1 MKKLMIATA
10 LFAGFSAFG
19 KGYVPWSGREP
30 HPAVVNP
37 VCGNEPGTVLS
48 LDGEWTFAAFP
59 HAADRYQFFRRTEY
73 QKSWQGERKIRV
85 PGAWQTQGVGVAV
98 PEPGRVCYGGRN
110 RVFPLRHAFYGNCFY
125 RRTFEVP
132 AAWTGKRIWLK
143 VGGVGNQGWFWVN
156 DMPVAHVFDYCATR
170 KYEITDLVKPGET
183 AKIVAEVTNAGAS
196 KRGTAES
203 CDSWGGLLRSVEL
216 EATPGGCYIDDAWAR
231 GDFDRRRACVN
242 VEVGGEVALEME
254 KKGGGGEW
262 NDSLSLRVM
271 VEGETAETRLSS
283 SISPSPSPST
293 SSLSLLSLHLEV
305 PLRDFRPWSPEHP
318 NLYTAKVELVSNGQV
333 VQTRLERFG
342 VRKIEVRGKDFY
354 LNGKPFFMRGCGFH
368 EIEPTTGYFLPDRSH
383 CREKIAMARKAG
395 FNVARLHTRCE
406 WPEFFEVADE
416 LGLMLQPELPYY
428 GDFPER
434 ENPFE
439 PLEDAKELWEN
450 YRRHPSFAIYC
461 GGNEGSYGPTLG
473 KLFYKTV
480 KEMDP
485 DRLVIEQDT
494 EQQPFWKRTPDPRGW
509 EEWRGAKVSRNDDLA
524 KYDVEG
530 YDDFVPYPMKVW
542 PRGRYDPPKPLVAHE
557 YLNLSVK
564 ADTRLEPRYG
574 GAWDHP
580 IRRSVRGE
588 WLKRFGL
595 DHAYGDRLQ
604 DAQHALQ
611 ATWQKIGIESARKD
625 PHCDGYYFWSLIDCV
640 FANEIGWTGQIDTE
654 NPTFIAQGL
663 YTPFCEE
670 KTCGQTA
677 AGFAAFNSA
686 TGVFIDARP
695 ERLLLAAGS
704 AFSLDVFFANYGD
717 AAYEDAV
724 AEWKI
729 VGADGVT
736 LVSGRK
742 GVGRQELGAV
752 RKVAAFESVGPSVT
766 KATAAQLVVTVAS
779 SGEAT
784 VSSWPCWLFPARA
797 KRDGR
802 DLCVIGACRPAFA
815 AAFDGLLPEAQVAAA
830 KVVVADFGSPAVDAA
845 LRRGQNVI
853 EIGGL
858 EGKPNVELGWWFL
871 SGIVGAIFETDDP
884 LLRYLPESKVLSTL
898 HFRLFKKGLRLP
910 VNGFS
915 NANLAAIS
923 EEGKGCFAHLGARAD
938 RRGGRHV
945 FAYGLAIDPALP
957 ESLALMDGLVD
968 RARMPLTAAERETA
982 NEAGSVAAK
991 AGSGAAGA
999 GADSNKGGAGRL

>member
-1 MKKLMIATA
+1 MTRRVILGWAFLAAATP
-10 LFAGFSAFG
+10 AFG

-37 VCGNEPGTVLS
+37 VCGSEPGTVMS

-73 QKSWQGERKIRV
+73 QKKWKDERKIRV
-85 PGAWQTQGVGVAV
+85 PGAWQTQGVGEAV
-98 PEPGRVCYGGRN
+98 PEPGRVCYGGRKKA
-110 RVFPLRHAFYGNCFY
+110 FPLKHAFYGNCFY

-132 AAWTGKRIWLK
+132 SAWTGKRIWLK

-216 EATPGGCYIDDAWAR
+216 EATPEDCYIDDAWVR
-231 GDFDRRRACVN
+231 GDFDRHEAEVH
-242 VEVGGEVALEME
+242 VDVGGQRTEAAGLE
-254 KKGGGGEW
+254 
-262 NDSLSLRVM
+262 LRVM
-271 VEGETAETRLSS
+271 VEGETITQTIEQSNNLNNRTVK
-283 SISPSPSPST
+283 
-293 SSLSLLSLHLEV
+293 V
-305 PLRDFRPWSPEHP
+305 PLRNFRPWSPEHP

-333 VQTRLERFG
+333 VQARFERFG

-354 LNGKPFFMRGCGFH
+354 LNGRPFFMRGCGFH
-368 EIEPTTGYFLPDRSH
+368 GIEPTTGYFLPDRAH

-406 WPEFFEVADE
+406 WPEFFEAADE

-428 GDFPER
+428 GDFPQR

-461 GGNEGSYGPTLG
+461 GGNEGSFGPTLG
-473 KLFYKTV
+473 KLFYRTV
-480 KEMDP
+480 KGMDP

-494 EQQPFWKRTPDPRGW
+494 QQQPFWKRTPDPTGTD
-509 EEWRGAKVSRNDDLA
+509 EWRGAKVSRKDDLA

-530 YDDFVPYPMKVW
+530 CDDFVPFPMNVW
-542 PRGRYDPPKPLVAHE
+542 PRGLYDPPKPLVAHE

-564 ADTRLEPRYG
+564 ADTRLESRYA
-574 GAWDHP
+574 GAWDHTVG
-580 IRRSVRGE
+580 RSVRGE
-588 WLKRFGL
+588 WLKCFGL

-640 FANEIGWTGQIDTE
+640 FANEIGWTGQLDTE
-654 NPTFIAQGL
+654 DPAFMGQGL

-695 ERLLLAAGS
+695 EKLQLAAGS
-704 AFSLDVFFANYGD
+704 AFSFDVFFANYGD
-717 AAYEDAV
+717 AAYADAA

-729 VGADGVT
+729 VGADGAA

-742 GVGRQELGAV
+742 SVGRQELGAV
-752 RKVAAFESVGPSVT
+752 RKVATFESVGPSVET
-766 KATAAQLVVTVAS
+766 ATAAKLVVTVAS
-779 SGEAT
+779 SEGMT
-784 VSSWPCWLFPARA
+784 VSSWPCWLFPKRA

-802 DLCVIGACRPAFA
+802 DLCVVGACRSAFA
-815 AAFDGLLPEAQVAAA
+815 TAFDGLLPESQAAAA

-845 LRRGQNVI
+845 LRRGQNVV
-853 EIGGL
+853 EIGGQD
-858 EGKPNVELGWWFL
+858 GKPNVELGWWFL

-982 NEAGSVAAK
+982 NEAGSVSAK

>member
-1 MKKLMIATA
+1 MTRRTILGLTFLAATA
-10 LFAGFSAFG
+10 AFG

-73 QKSWQGERKIRV
+73 QKTWKDERKIQV
-85 PGAWQTQGVGVAV
+85 PGSWQTQGVGEAA
-98 PEPGRVCYGGRN
+98 PEPGRVCYGGRDKA
-110 RVFPLRHAFYGNCFY
+110 FPLKHVFYGNCFY

-132 AAWTGKRIWLK
+132 SAWAGKRIWLRI
-143 VGGVGNQGWFWVN
+143 GGVGNQGWFWVN

-203 CDSWGGLLRSVEL
+203 CDCWGGLLRSVEL
-216 EATPGGCYIDDAWAR
+216 EATPQTFVDDAWAR
-231 GDFDRRRACVN
+231 GDFDLRRAQVK
-242 VEVGGEVALEME
+242 VVIGGEVE
-254 KKGGGGEW
+254 KRGGGGQR
-262 NDSLSLRVM
+262 NDTFSLRATVD
-271 VEGETAETRLSS
+271 GETAQIPL
-283 SISPSPSPST
+283 SIST
-293 SSLSLLSLHLEV
+293 SSLHLEV
-305 PLRDFRPWSPEHP
+305 PLRNFRPWSPERP
-318 NLYTAKVELVSNGQV
+318 NLYTATVELVSNGRV
-333 VQTRLERFG
+333 VQTRKERFG
-342 VRKIEVRGKDFY
+342 VRKFEVRGKDFF
-354 LNGKPFFMRGCGFH
+354 LNGKPFFFRGCGFH
-368 EIEPTTGYFLPDRSH
+368 EIEPVKGYFQPDRTY
-383 CREKIAMARKAG
+383 CREKIGMARKAG

-406 WPEFFEVADE
+406 WPEFFEAADE

-428 GDFPER
+428 GDFVER

-485 DRLVIEQDT
+485 DRLVVEQDT
-494 EQQPFWKRTPDPRGW
+494 QQQPFWKRTPDPKGRD
-509 EEWRGAKVSRNDDLA
+509 EWRGVRVSGAEALA
-524 KYDVEG
+524 QYDVEG
-530 YDDFVPYPMKVW
+530 TDDFVPFPMRIW
-542 PRGRYDPPKPLVAHE
+542 PRGLYDPPKPLVAHE

-564 ADTRLEPRYG
+564 ADTRLEPRFV

-580 IRRSVRGE
+580 VRRSVRGD

-595 DHAYGDRLQ
+595 DHAHGDRLQ

-625 PHCDGYYFWSLIDCV
+625 PLCDGYYFWSLIDCT
-640 FANEIGWTGQIDTE
+640 FANEIGWTGQLDTE
-654 NPTFIAQGL
+654 DPAFMGQGL
-663 YTPFCEE
+663 YSPFCEE
-670 KTCGQTA
+670 KTGGQTA
-677 AGFAAFNSA
+677 SGFATFNSP
-686 TGVFIDARP
+686 TGVFVDATP
-695 ERLLLAAGS
+695 TNLQLVAGARF
-704 AFSLDVFFANYGD
+704 AFDVLFANYGE
-717 AAYEDAV
+717 AAYADAT
-724 AEWKI
+724 ANWKI
-729 VGADGVT
+729 VGPDGAT
-736 LVSGRK
+736 LASGVK
-742 GVGRQELGAV
+742 SVGRQELGAV
-752 RKVAAFESVGPSVT
+752 RTVASFEPVAPAVAT
-766 KATAAQLVVTVAS
+766 ATAAKLVVTVAS
-779 SGEAT
+779 SEGST
-784 VSSWPCWLFPARA
+784 TSSWPCWLFPARA

-802 DLCVIGACRPAFA
+802 DLCVVGTCRPAFA
-815 AAFDGLLPEAQVAAA
+815 AAFDGLLPEAQAAAA

-845 LRRGQNVI
+845 LKRGQSVI
-853 EIGGL
+853 EIGGQD
-858 EGKPNVELGWWFL
+858 GAPNVELGWWFL
-871 SGIVGAIFETDDP
+871 SGIVGAIFETADP

-910 VNGFS
+910 VSGFA
-915 NANLAAIS
+915 NADLVAVS

-957 ESLALMDGLVD
+957 ESLALVDGLVD
-968 RARMPLTAAERETA
+968 RARQPLTAAERVAA
-982 NEAGSVAAK
+982 NESGSVAAK
-991 AGSGAAGA
+991 AGKGGV
-999 GADSNKGGAGRL
+999 GTDADSNKGGAGRL